1 MGGGAGNSGWM
12 EKLGWMEVV
21 GVVTPVNGE
30 QGVNRLGTSRLE
42 VVGVDGMDGVNF
54 QLSSGFHMTGFYGDL
69 GWLHQRQVK
78 PQDKRF
84 WGVLEGVGTRYRV
97 QTVDSLG
104 ILGWMVVTVVITMVL
119 VAG

>member
-1 MGGGAGNSGWM
+1 
-12 EKLGWMEVV
+12 
-21 GVVTPVNGE
+21 
-30 QGVNRLGTSRLE
+30 
-42 VVGVDGMDGVNF
+42 
-54 QLSSGFHMTGFYGDL
+54 MTGFYGDL
-69 GWLHQRQVK
+69 GWLHPTRIKSPGQG
-78 PQDKRF
+78 F